1 MKRFFNILRIVV
13 GVLLV
18 VYLFSRI
25 DLGNVVA
32 HITKANVG
40 YLLLACMPYAVF
52 ILISA
57 WRWKILL
64 DYKEMGLSFPAVLKI
79 YFIHL
84 FFNNILP
91 SNVGGDVARVAFTMK
106 EKKRADALATVL
118 VDRVLG
124 FFGLFV
130 FGFFSV
136 LMLYLT
142 VHKIEFLSFLIV
154 GFVSLIV
161 IITVMFSSTINRLV
175 TPGLLKIR
183 IMHLG
188 ERLAR
193 LYDTFTHFGKA
204 RTPMAAC
211 VVISFFVQ
219 ALLAIAPY
227 VILQALPVK
236 YHEISYLSFFIYLPI
251 INVLSMIPVS
261 VGGIGVRENSYVFL
275 FQRVGLPPDVAV
287 SVSILSF
294 MITFIFSLPGGLFY
308 FLHRKTPSA

>member
-1 MKRFFNILRIVV
+1 MKRLFNILRIAV
-13 GVLLV
+13 GVLLIG
-18 VYLFSRI
+18 YLFSRI
-25 DLGNVVA
+25 DLGSVVA
-32 HITKANVG
+32 HISKANVG
-40 YLLLACMPYAVF
+40 YLVLACLPYAVF

-64 DYKEMGLSFPAVLKI
+64 DYKEMGLSFPAVLRI

-84 FFNNILP
+84 FFNNFLP

-124 FFGLFV
+124 FFGLFI

-154 GFVSLIV
+154 GFVGLGV
-161 IITVMFSSTINRLV
+161 ISTVMFSSTINRLV
-175 TPGLLKIR
+175 APGLQKVR
-183 IMHLG
+183 ILHIG

-193 LYDTFTHFGKA
+193 LYETFVHFGKA
-204 RTPMAAC
+204 RTAMAVC
-211 VVISFFVQ
+211 VIISFFVQ

-236 YHEISYLSFFIYLPI
+236 YDEVSYLSFFIYLPI
-251 INVLSMIPVS
+251 INILSMIPVS

-275 FQRVGLPPDVAV
+275 FRRVGLPPDVAV
-287 SVSILSF
+287 SVSIISF
-294 MITFIFSLPGGLFY
+294 ILTFIFSLPGGIFY
-308 FLHRKTPSA
+308 LSHRRTPSG